1 MFQYFDLEDAR
12 NPEENVLSDYHILSS
27 FLNISHAVNAY
38 MGQTL
43 CHISLRRSWLPR
55 LERQCLL
62 SLRNVDVTMY
72 VSLSLS
78 IYIYTRIIYVR
89 YARSMC
95 IWLFTSLSIHNY
107 KIQRILE
114 VLCSGLQGTKVI
126 FVMFAVC
133 LVQTWRQT
141 SSHFS
146 SVALICAFRTCFSQK
161 QKLPIV
167 QMAMDQYL

>member
-72 VSLSLS
+72 VSLSL
-78 IYIYTRIIYVR
+78 YIYTYNICKICEINVHMALY
-89 YARSMC
+89 
-95 IWLFTSLSIHNY
+95 LSLSIHNY

>member
-27 FLNISHAVNAY
+27 FLNISDAVNAY

-72 VSLSLS
+72 VSLSL
-78 IYIYTRIIYVR
+78 YIYTYKICKICEINVHMALY
-89 YARSMC
+89 
-95 IWLFTSLSIHNY
+95 LSLSIHNY